1 LTIIRKVQKRRD
13 TAANWTAANPVL
25 LSGEE
30 GLETDTRKTKTGNGV
45 TAWNSLAYNVSGTGT
60 ATGSNTGDQDLSGLA
75 VKANNLSDLASAS
88 TARTNLGLGTAAA
101 RNVGT
106 TAGTVAA
113 GDDSRFSG
121 SAATPSLPTGSIG
134 LWLADRYESGRKCIP
149 NSASTAK
156 VSQNLF
162 SCPRRLFSNTNYY
175 TKGSLTVTDDAA
187 AGPDGTAG
195 EASTAV
201 STGVGWYLSQA
212 SGGGNIPAGTYTLA
226 IWAKSNSGSNEVFAF
241 SKDNTVTRSSVQTA
255 TPSWQRFTYTFTLAS
270 STNCAIIL
278 LCSSDGATNSSLQ
291 ICDFELFSGSF
302 DLGSPNGT
310 TPAGHLYLGRNHYST
325 VPTVASYELDISTG
339 GWGQVQLPADKALSA
354 GFTYVCLAKK
364 VAAGS
369 AYHATLSKIQSFGHL
384 TCSHEVSLYPQNSI
398 GTAASYAEVAATGLW
413 NQLDRG
419 YMCHCQRYDGTNR
432 DWYINGKR
440 AHRLAGAVT
449 TQNYRDFNFGVVN
462 GTTLTAGMKVFA
474 CAIWD
479 RALSDSEV
487 KDAYDNLLSLATAA
501 SLTAVAQRLFYFE
514 GDSISGG
521 YSYSWPYQA
530 GPLGKPMLGHV
541 SAVSGSTI
549 ASMVSRASTTD
560 SYYTS
565 GSTLVVL
572 IGANDLVSLGS
583 ATWLTNLRAYLV
595 ARKATGW
602 RIVLCTPTP
611 ATTSGFN
618 TQRAL
623 ALATLRGWNGDGT
636 VDYVIDF
643 AADPTMGPDAAAS
656 NTSLY
661 GDGLHPTTFG
671 QSLLANCAVSTL
683 NRI

>member
-1 LTIIRKVQKRRD
+1 M
-13 TAANWTAANPVL
+13 
-25 LSGEE
+25 SG
-30 GLETDTRKTKTGNGV
+30 
-45 TAWNSLAYNVSGTGT
+45 AYLAYPYDES
-60 ATGSNTGDQDLSGLA
+60 DLP
-75 VKANNLSDLASAS
+75 VKASAMQAALTLKADLASPTLTGTPSAP
-88 TARTNLGLGTAAA
+88 TA
-101 RNVGT
+101 
-106 TAGTVAA
+106 TAGTNTTQIATTAFVKTAVDA
-113 GDDSRFSG
+113 VSG
-121 SAATPSLPTGSIG
+121 STTPDLPTGSIG
-134 LWLADRYESGRKCIP
+134 LWIADRYESGRKCIP

-175 TKGSLTVTDDAA
+175 AKGSLTVTDDAA
-187 AGPDGTAG
+187 AGPDGTSG

-201 STGVGWYLSQA
+201 STGVGWFLSQA

-241 SKDNTVTRSSVQTA
+241 SKDNTATRSSVQTA
-255 TPSWQRFTYTFTLAS
+255 TTSWQRFTYTFTLAG
-270 STNCAIIL
+270 STNCAVIL

-291 ICDFELFSGSF
+291 ICDFELFAGSF
-302 DLGSPNGT
+302 DLGSTNGT

-325 VPTVASYELDISTG
+325 APTVASYELDISTG
-339 GWGQVQLPADKALSA
+339 GWGQVQLPANKALSA
-354 GFTYVCLAKK
+354 GFTYVCLSRK

-398 GTAASYAEVAATGLW
+398 GTTASYAEVATATGLW
-413 NQLDRG
+413 TQLDRG

-432 DWYINGKR
+432 DWFINGKR
-440 AHRLAGAVT
+440 LHRLAGAVT

-474 CAIWD
+474 SAIWD

-487 KDAYDNLLSLATAA
+487 EDAYENLLSLLTAA
-501 SLTAVAQRLFYFE
+501 SLTSVPQRLFYFE

-521 YSYSWPYQA
+521 YSYAWPYQA
-530 GPLGKPMLGHV
+530 GPLGKPMLGHN

-549 ASMVSRASTTD
+549 ASMVSRAATTD

-572 IGANDLVSLGS
+572 IGANDLVSLGA

-623 ALATLRGWNGDGT
+623 VLATMRGWSGDGT

-671 QSLLANCAVSTL
+671 QSIMANCAVTTL